1 MIKFSEW
8 LKEKEYQEML
18 ESLEEYSL
26 NEIPRVFD
34 DVVNPKYIDDE
45 LIQPLIKAVK
55 DKKMTETD
63 IKINDC
69 NLVYYSINKIDY
81 IFALGK
87 PGVGLIGATK
97 IFRLQVND
105 SDVYYKVT
113 ITKKLKDEIG
123 NMLYKLY
130 KEISKFLDVYVVT
143 DNLQSIQSSTIW
155 KKMFNEQKKY
165 NIKDLKVI
173 QNSKVVNINNSDEIW
188 GKEKEFEKI
197 LVAIKF
203 N

>member
-26 NEIPRVFD
+26 NEMPRVFD
-34 DVVNPKYIDDE
+34 GVVNPKYIDDE
-45 LIQPLIKAVK
+45 LIQSLIKAVK

-63 IKINDC
+63 IKIDDC
-69 NLVYYSINKIDY
+69 NLVYYSMNKTDY

-97 IFRLQVND
+97 ISRLFVNG
-105 SDVYYKVT
+105 SDIYYKVT
-113 ITKKLKDEIG
+113 ITKKLKYEIG

-173 QNSKVVNINNSDEIW
+173 QNSKVVNINNTDEIW

>member
-18 ESLEEYSL
+18 ESLEEYTL
-26 NEIPRVFD
+26 NEMPRVFD
-34 DVVNPKYIDDE
+34 GVVNPKYIDDE

-55 DKKMTETD
+55 NKMMTETD
-63 IKINDC
+63 IKIDDC

-97 IFRLQVND
+97 ISRLLVNG
-105 SDVYYKVT
+105 SDMYYKVT

-155 KKMFNEQKKY
+155 KKMFSDKKKY

-173 QNSKVVNINNSDEIW
+173 QNSKVVNIMHPDEIW
-188 GKEKEFEKI
+188 GKEKDFEKI

>member
-1 MIKFSEW
+1 
-8 LKEKEYQEML
+8 ML

-34 DVVNPKYIDDE
+34 GVVNPKYIDDE

-97 IFRLQVND
+97 ISRLQVND

-173 QNSKVVNINNSDEIW
+173 QNSKVVNINNTDEIW